1 MWLFYIQGIFQVD
14 VVASELVVNDNKS
27 ILYSKKASQSQGGV
41 FGDVVVKA
49 EAACSLFIYYPIVKI
64 HGKPSP
70 KGRSIQDLCKSIQGN
85 CAIYLYSGVQ
95 NSGVTYLISISPS
108 NQIH

>member
-14 VVASELVVNDNKS
+14 VVALELVVNNNKS

-49 EAACSLFIYYPIVKI
+49 EAACSFFIYYPIVKI
-64 HGKPSP
+64 HG
-70 KGRSIQDLCKSIQGN
+70 
-85 CAIYLYSGVQ
+85 
-95 NSGVTYLISISPS
+95 
-108 NQIH
+108 